1 MKLKNKIFNYFV
13 IPPLTSGGVP
23 RVLRSPVTMNAKVAK
38 PLIAKQLKQQDG
50 TVLPSG
56 NLLHVCF
63 DYDSEMIYIPN
74 ASDFSANQMEL
85 LLKAAE
91 VRITKDFGGF
101 SSRPPVAGSPFSSL
115 RVRSLDSFGHAKEII
130 QKHYKGKIFGN
141 LPVVEVNLG
150 KMPTILKSL
159 PEEFRKN
166 EEFLGSYISPSF
178 ANSITFVDELD
189 NYGKKIKEPHVLLT
203 QKTPFILINVAQSK
217 KRKEPTATEKEWVVL
232 NGYRDYLY
240 DTDASE
246 EEEYAPDDITKFA
259 DLYAIKRY
267 LYLGWSLEEVS
278 SFLLRNVQ
286 DFGGLIKAIDLLMQ
300 SVNSLVQEGYKSPA
314 SVPYYLTFKIN
325 PKTFPLKIESVIDK
339 NTGRIN
345 SEIQYKN
352 FLIIDYDMSSGYILI
367 ETPAFVSPDIC
378 KKVLKAESPPFIC
391 KYNPTVNKID
401 IKGERNS
408 VSDLQKNRVQL
419 AKIKGVVRSGLDK
432 EKKDEVAFRG
442 GAQASGEG
450 SVNPNI
456 FVVRKISDYHYA
468 ADFIKKMC
476 DQNNVPFE
484 DFDVVVGP
492 IEKKFGQ
499 GTMGGF
505 IDENLFKKNKWG
517 IPYELEKDIF
527 ISPPV
532 MMVNSVEIP
541 SYAEQTETL
550 IHEYRHYIFGLSN
563 PNYEITYGRPKKR
576 TDYEH
581 WWKYLSD
588 ANERAAHKE
597 EIKFELGLGKSYDE
611 IIRNKVGG
619 QITAENYPIA
629 LKFAELVKEALKE
642 LEEEGEANE
651 KPTGTSE

>member
-1 MKLKNKIFNYFV
+1 MKFKNKIFNYFV

-23 RVLRSPVTMNAKVAK
+23 RVFLSPVTMNAKVAK
-38 PLIAKQLKQQDG
+38 PLMAKQLKKQDG

-63 DYDSEMIYIPN
+63 DYDSGMIYIPN
-74 ASDFSANQMEL
+74 ASDFSANQMEP

-91 VRITKDFGGF
+91 VRITKDFGSF
-101 SSRPPVAGSPFSSL
+101 SSRLPIAGSPFSSL
-115 RVRSLDSFGHAKEII
+115 RVRSIESFSYAKEII
-130 QKHYKGKIFGN
+130 QKHYKGKIFKT
-141 LPVVEVNLG
+141 LPVIEVNLG
-150 KMPTILKSL
+150 KMPTVLKSL

-189 NYGKKIKEPHVLLT
+189 NYGRKIKEPRVLLT
-203 QKTPFILINVAQSK
+203 QKTPFILINVAQNE

-240 DTDASE
+240 DADTSE
-246 EEEYAPDDITKFA
+246 EEKYAPDDITKFA

-267 LYLGWSLEEVS
+267 LYLGWSFEEVS
-278 SFLLRNVQ
+278 SYLLRNVQ
-286 DFGGLIKAIDLLMQ
+286 NFGGLIKAIDLLMQ
-300 SVNSLVQEGYKSPA
+300 AVDSLVQEGYKSPA
-314 SVPYYLTFKIN
+314 SIPYYITFKIN
-325 PKTFPLKIESVIDK
+325 PKMFPLKIESVIDK
-339 NTGRIN
+339 NTGQIN

-378 KKVLKAESPPFIC
+378 RKVLKAESPPFIC
-391 KYNPTVNKID
+391 KYNSMINKID
-401 IKGERNS
+401 IKSERNS

-419 AKIKGVVRSGLDK
+419 AKIKGIVRSDLDE
-432 EKKDEVAFRG
+432 EKKDEVVFRG
-442 GAQASGEG
+442 GAQASGENV
-450 SVNPNI
+450 VNPNI

-476 DQNNVPFE
+476 EQNNVPFE

-492 IEKKFGQ
+492 IENKFGR

-505 IDENLFKKNKWG
+505 IDEKLFRKNKWD
-517 IPYELEKDIF
+517 IPFELEKDIY

-550 IHEYRHYIFGLSN
+550 IHEYRHYIFGLNN
-563 PNYEITYGRPKKR
+563 PNYEITYDRPKKR

-642 LEEEGEANE
+642 LEEEGETDE
-651 KPTGTSE
+651 KPTGTS